1 MRITVQQ
8 TSTDILLNEALKEL
22 TDCLPLFIQTK
33 VVVLKDLMA
42 KNIIYQKVLSK
53 IIMSLSKEELLR
65 PIHSFWY
72 KALQRN

>member
-53 IIMSLSKEELLR
+53 IIMSLSKERTVTSNAFIL
-65 PIHSFWY
+65 I
-72 KALQRN
+72 

>member
-53 IIMSLSKEELLR
+53 IIMSLSKERTVTSNTFIL
-65 PIHSFWY
+65 I
-72 KALQRN
+72 

>member
-53 IIMSLSKEELLR
+53 IIMSLSKERTVTSNTFVL
-65 PIHSFWY
+65 I
-72 KALQRN
+72 